1 MAGIQLGEEC
11 GSRKLVGNLLE
22 GPGVVVGSL
31 DGSIEILRVEADS
44 KSPGRFPVL
53 D

>member
-1 MAGIQLGEEC
+1 MAGIQLGEDC
-11 GSRKLVGNLLE
+11 GSRKRVGNLLQ

-31 DGSIEILRVEADS
+31 DDSVEILRVEADS
-44 KSPGRFPVL
+44 KSPGRFPAI